1 MVINTKELNIA
12 MTLGYIKEAEKFY
25 YILLH
30 IYIASF
36 RIMERADVE
45 NFENNHRKNLCR
57 GFGSNH
63 ILIGH
68 KS

>member
-12 MTLGYIKEAEKFY
+12 ITLGYIKEAEKFY

-45 NFENNHRKNLCR
+45 NFEIIIVKICVVV
-57 GFGSNH
+57 SAATT
-63 ILIGH
+63 
-68 KS
+68 S